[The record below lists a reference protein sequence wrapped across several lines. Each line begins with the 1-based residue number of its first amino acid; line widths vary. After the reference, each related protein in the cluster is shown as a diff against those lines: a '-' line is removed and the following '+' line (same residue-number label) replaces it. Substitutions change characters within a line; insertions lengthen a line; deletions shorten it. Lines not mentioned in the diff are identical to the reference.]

1 MYICISLLILFLIL
15 CVLQVVCCAE
25 TGVMLYIEIQRG
37 KDTMRKQK
45 YSSLLGATAGCTL
58 RLAEGSAYCGQS
70 NPERVTA
77 KEKFKPNLFV
87 CDAWFG
93 SVVMA
98 EHMKT
103 LRWTTT
109 GEWKGHKVIAA
120 VKTNHSRFP
129 KAELE
134 EKMKDYPSGSYLVL
148 ECTTPTKQVKLLAIG
163 YKYNARKILLF
174 VATKNA
180 GSTKPGTPYKA
191 KFPDKFGNTKERL
204 VIRPAV
210 VSQYFDISDAVDSH
224 NHARQYLLALEK
236 RWVTHNPWFRID
248 TTIIGMTVVDAWK
261 CLQYH
266 LPRRYLQYT
275 AKQVADCIA
284 WDCVNNKLCTSKT
297 SSLEHVP
304 QRVRTIAPP
313 NPGPLGG
320 AAVGASSA
328 ALLLQQLQGL
338 ILGGGENINLE
349 STISPL
355 SSNGGSVSRGGSFS
369 GRRRLF
375 THCPIQNPDKAENKR
390 GKKRR
395 CQMCKTDTRWM
406 LSILLVGRASTL
418 VASLPSLAL
427 FSAKSALVSTN
438 SKSHNLKKCKKNKE
452 L

>member
-1 MYICISLLILFLIL
+1 
-15 CVLQVVCCAE
+15 
-25 TGVMLYIEIQRG
+25 MLYIEVQRG
-37 KDTMRKQK
+37 KDAMRKQK
-45 YSSLLGATAGCTL
+45 YSALLGATAGCTL

-70 NPERVTA
+70 NQERFTA
-77 KEKFKPNLFV
+77 KDRIKPNLFV

-103 LRWTTT
+103 LHQTTG
-109 GEWKGHKVIAA
+109 GEWKGHEVIAA
-120 VKTNHSRFP
+120 VKSNHSRFP

-148 ECTTPTKQVKLLAIG
+148 ECTTPTKQVQLLAIG

-191 KFPDKFGNTKERL
+191 KFPDRFGNTKERS
-204 VIRPAV
+204 VIRPAIL
-210 VSQYFDISDAVDSH
+210 SQYFEISDAVDSH
-224 NHARQYLLALEK
+224 NHARQFLLALEK

-266 LPRRYLQYT
+266 LPREYGQYT

-297 SSLEHVP
+297 STLEHVP
-304 QRVRTIAPP
+304 QRARAIAPQ
-313 NPGPLGG
+313 NLGPLGG
-320 AAVGASSA
+320 DAVGASSA
-328 ALLLQQLQGL
+328 ALLLVQQLQEQLRGL
-338 ILGGGENINLE
+338 MIGDVGDSNTVFE
-349 STISPL
+349 STVSPL
-355 SSNGGSVSRGGSFS
+355 STHAGSAQGSFS
-369 GRRRLF
+369 GRRRGSI
-375 THCPIQNPDKAENKR
+375 HSSIQNPDKDEHKR

-395 CQMCKTDTRWM
+395 CQMCQKDTRWM
-406 LSILLVGRASTL
+406 CEHPSCRARVHTRGQSRFFGSFFCKPCFL
-418 VASLPSLAL
+418 KHQQQVAE
-427 FSAKSALVSTN
+427 F
-438 SKSHNLKKCKKNKE
+438 E
-452 L
+452 EMREE